1 MVDTYAEDVILFIHG
16 IIRRQDIKKEETEY
30 KFTHTFGRELGKEL
44 FLNYSTCRT
53 QKKRHQFY
61 DELIEKY
68 PIEAAKYFGFL

>member
-1 MVDTYAEDVILFIHG
+1 MVDTYAEGVILFIHW
-16 IIRRQDIKKEETEY
+16 DNKKTRHKKDETEY

-44 FLNYSTCRT
+44 FLNYSICRT